1 MDSPRIGIGNL
12 FLPAYQQRPKR
23 NLTLK
28 VGGTRFTQGSSRVFL
43 FRAHLEIG
51 ALHKNK
57 HKTSRFFSAFMIFRY
72 TRFQFGSL
80 FYLTLRLWRLLMR
93 FFRLSTGD
101 LNVLSVILKLL
112 ELFKSRFAKC
122 CDMPYVTNGP
132 DFNFLS
138 QMKIQ
143 SWQTRKK
150 KKGSRRQNDD
160 WKRATKKWSKE
171 YL

>member
-57 HKTSRFFSAFMIFRY
+57 HKTSRFFFRIYDFPLYTFSIWLSFSFDFEALTIIDAIFSSFDGR
-72 TRFQFGSL
+72 SK
-80 FYLTLRLWRLLMR
+80 RL
-93 FFRLSTGD
+93 
-101 LNVLSVILKLL
+101 V
-112 ELFKSRFAKC
+112 C
-122 CDMPYVTNGP
+122 YP
-132 DFNFLS
+132 
-138 QMKIQ
+138 
-143 SWQTRKK
+143 
-150 KKGSRRQNDD
+150 
-160 WKRATKKWSKE
+160 
-171 YL
+171 